1 MTRSKSRFE
10 FLFGDENKAEEY
22 VSQALKLCNGNP
34 RFEFLSHAC
43 NCKIAL
49 RKIGEAQTILDEI
62 DQSPRFGKIYG
73 DIRTGLRAKLMIAR
87 QKFDQAVQLSSEI
100 VDKSTKPYKTIRRD
114 ALKGYLENCVL
125 RDSERN
131 KFSKEYRELDIELS
145 NIDKMNLS
153 FEIDKDLDLD

>member
-1 MTRSKSRFE
+1 
-10 FLFGDENKAEEY
+10 
-22 VSQALKLCNGNP
+22 
-34 RFEFLSHAC
+34 
-43 NCKIAL
+43 
-49 RKIGEAQTILDEI
+49 
-62 DQSPRFGKIYG
+62 
-73 DIRTGLRAKLMIAR
+73 MIAR